1 MSKLASKVLVDI
13 GMAVTMM
20 VSLATGLLIWVA
32 LPHGRQA
39 GQSIFLGITRLS
51 WIDIHTYSSMAF
63 AVVLLVHV
71 VLNLRLFL
79 TMAKSVFTGRKTG
92 RSA

>member
-1 MSKLASKVLVDI
+1 MKVLVDI
-13 GMAVTMM
+13 GMAAMMM

-39 GQSIFLGITRLS
+39 GQMIFLGITRLS
-51 WIDIHTYSSMAF
+51 WIDIHTYSSIAF
-63 AVVLLVHV
+63 TVVLLVHL

-79 TMAKSVFTGRKTG
+79 TMAKSVFTGRRTEH
-92 RSA
+92 SA